1 MIYLKSIL
9 VGAAAS
15 TLTVIVFSVIVV
27 AVGWFFPEVAVRMFP
42 GSYHALGWG
51 ADTLISLGGRLCLD
65 KRLREVPFST
75 SARISSF
82 VFRRKD
88 APDDVRIFPMA
99 EDVARRRR
107 LKWMLIRPPSES
119 RL

>member
-51 ADTLISLGGRLCLD
+51 GY
-65 KRLREVPFST
+65 F
-75 SARISSF
+75 
-82 VFRRKD
+82 
-88 APDDVRIFPMA
+88 
-99 EDVARRRR
+99 
-107 LKWMLIRPPSES
+107 
-119 RL
+119 